1 LNSNANKKIR
11 TTFTDEQKRS
21 LDIYFQKNPYP
32 DPSETQEL
40 SEQLV
45 LPENV
50 IKVWFQNKR
59 SRDKQRKFSHSNRM
73 LNKLAIMK
81 NNTSSSSN
89 NSSLTSNVSIPV
101 PSATSN
107 MAYNLHLLQSKFGG
121 YAALNAVVNAVQQQQ
136 QQQQQQNNH
145 YYNGFNF

>member
-1 LNSNANKKIR
+1 
-11 TTFTDEQKRS
+11 
-21 LDIYFQKNPYP
+21 LDIYFNKNPYP

-73 LNKLAIMK
+73 LNKLALLK
-81 NNTSSSSN
+81 NNTESQAVTSSPISYN
-89 NSSLTSNVSIPV
+89 TSNSFVQL
-101 PSATSN
+101 
-107 MAYNLHLLQSKFGG
+107 MQSKFGT
-121 YAALNAVVNAVQQQQ
+121 YAAMAAVVNAVQNNQSSNFYHNYLN
-136 QQQQQQNNH
+136 QN
-145 YYNGFNF
+145 

>member
-1 LNSNANKKIR
+1 
-11 TTFTDEQKRS
+11 
-21 LDIYFQKNPYP
+21 
-32 DPSETQEL
+32 
-40 SEQLV
+40 
-45 LPENV
+45 
-50 IKVWFQNKR
+50 
-59 SRDKQRKFSHSNRM
+59 M

-145 YYNGFNF
+145 YYNGFNFWYYFSNFYSKFNFTFEIFLKFIISIHD

>member
-1 LNSNANKKIR
+1 M
-11 TTFTDEQKRS
+11 
-21 LDIYFQKNPYP
+21 DIYFNKNPYP

-73 LNKLAIMK
+73 LNKLAVLKSNTVSQAI
-81 NNTSSSSN
+81 TSSPISSTNGSN
-89 NSSLTSNVSIPV
+89 NASF
-101 PSATSN
+101 AQ
-107 MAYNLHLLQSKFGG
+107 LLQSKFST
-121 YAALNAVVNAVQQQQ
+121 YAAMAAVVNAVQQNNQSSNFYHNFLN
-136 QQQQQQNNH
+136 QN
-145 YYNGFNF
+145 